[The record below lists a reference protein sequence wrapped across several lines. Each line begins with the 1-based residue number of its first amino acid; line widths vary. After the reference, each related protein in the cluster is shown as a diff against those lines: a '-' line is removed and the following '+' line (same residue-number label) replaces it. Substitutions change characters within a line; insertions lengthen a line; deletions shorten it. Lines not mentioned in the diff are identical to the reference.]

1 MRRKET
7 MKIKAIIEKNWS
19 NEAISEVV
27 NNPRCLEKYDD
38 YSDRLELAALA
49 CMKKRMR
56 NVGAY
61 VLQGIESMAAEEI
74 AGAIETYFYDC
85 MVGNYIEAFI
95 EELDAASAG
104 N

>member
-1 MRRKET
+1 

-19 NEAISEVV
+19 DEAISEVM
-27 NNPRCLEKYDD
+27 NNPHCLEEYDD

-49 CMKKRMR
+49 CMKKRML
-56 NVGAY
+56 NAGDCVPKEAE
-61 VLQGIESMAAEEI
+61 IMAAEEI

-95 EELDAASAG
+95 EELDGLTAG